1 MSQNETDGDA
11 ELGTEVEQ
19 DETNIYEVQVALR
32 QTALVAVEAESRE
45 AAWDKVEM
53 NHDRETQEF
62 MTRADFTG
70 AHYEPEDIIAVNNVD
85 EADLTVGDDDE

>member
-1 MSQNETDGDA
+1 MSETESNEQD
-11 ELGTEVEQ
+11 GTEVEQ

-62 MTRADFTG
+62 MARTDFSG

-85 EADLTVGDDDE
+85 EADLTVGDDDD